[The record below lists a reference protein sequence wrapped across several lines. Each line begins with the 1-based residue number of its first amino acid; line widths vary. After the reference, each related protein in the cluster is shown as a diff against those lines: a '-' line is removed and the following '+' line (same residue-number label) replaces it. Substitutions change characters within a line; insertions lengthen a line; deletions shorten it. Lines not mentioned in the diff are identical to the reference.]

1 MKIVP
6 YEPKYRDEFVRL
18 NTEWLEKLYYIESFD
33 QYAMDH
39 IDELIQ
45 NGSMA
50 YFAIDDAGRV
60 MATCMTEPIGDDI
73 WEICKLAAV
82 GQYTGTG
89 AGSAVLK
96 ACMDY
101 SIGHG
106 AKKLCLIT
114 ISGLK
119 PAIHLYKKFGFE
131 EVPYRKEV
139 WHSEKAD
146 VEMEYIVDQ
155 EKYRGTKYESD

>member
-6 YEPKYRDEFVRL
+6 YDPKYKEAFVRL
-18 NTEWLEKLYYIESFD
+18 NTEWLTKLYYIESFD
-33 QYAMDH
+33 RYSMEH
-39 IDELIQ
+39 IDELILK
-45 NGSMA
+45 GAMVF
-50 YFAIDDAGRV
+50 FAIDDNGEV
-60 MATCMTEPIGDDI
+60 LATCMTEPIGDDI

-89 AGSAVLK
+89 AGSSVLK

-101 SIGHG
+101 SIEHG

-119 PAIHLYKKFGFE
+119 PAIHLYKKFGFTE
-131 EVPYRKEV
+131 IPYRKDI

-146 VEMEYIVDQ
+146 VEMEYIVKRT
-155 EKYRGTKYESD
+155 EKA